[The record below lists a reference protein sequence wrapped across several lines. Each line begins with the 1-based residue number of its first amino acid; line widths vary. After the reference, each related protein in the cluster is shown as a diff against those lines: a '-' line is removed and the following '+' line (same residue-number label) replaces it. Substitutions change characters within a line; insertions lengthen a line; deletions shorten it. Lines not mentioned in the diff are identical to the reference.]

1 MDVHWLFPGGL
12 TLLLSVAGAA
22 DGGTGTRLS
31 SGADQGVY
39 GIPCPAWNDYLYM
52 HLHTALPNLQAQ
64 PCQNTSW
71 SKWPFAL
78 TSLQHQLWGN
88 AFLPQA
94 T

>member
-1 MDVHWLFPGGL
+1 MGGQ
-12 TLLLSVAGAA
+12 GP
-22 DGGTGTRLS
+22 RLS
-31 SGADQGVY
+31 SGADQGVC

-52 HLHTALPNLQAQ
+52 HLHTALPNLQTQ